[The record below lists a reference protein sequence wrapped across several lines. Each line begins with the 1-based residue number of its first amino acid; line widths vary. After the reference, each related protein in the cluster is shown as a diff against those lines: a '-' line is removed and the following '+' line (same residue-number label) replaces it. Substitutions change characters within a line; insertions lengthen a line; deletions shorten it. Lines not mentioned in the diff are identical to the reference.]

1 MLDHTY
7 RNTFIFVKSY
17 IENVRIKAQKIEMPI
32 ETHLLLLEDEVNCK
46 EKQQKKL
53 PFNNALPKDPNC
65 PAND

>member
-32 ETHLLLLEDEVNCK
+32 ETHLLLLEDKVNCK

>member
-32 ETHLLLLEDEVNCK
+32 ETHLLLLEDKV
-46 EKQQKKL
+46 
-53 PFNNALPKDPNC
+53 
-65 PAND
+65 